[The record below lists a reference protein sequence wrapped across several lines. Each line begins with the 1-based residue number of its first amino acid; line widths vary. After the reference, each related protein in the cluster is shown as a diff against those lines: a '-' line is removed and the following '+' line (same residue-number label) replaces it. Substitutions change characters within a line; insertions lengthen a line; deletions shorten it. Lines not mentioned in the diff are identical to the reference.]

1 MAGTSFRPIKR
12 QNQGDTLDKILQ
24 AVKLTCVYRSNYT
37 PMVYLLPHPLCASS
51 RPIFEPITRLTRA
64 YCQII
69 MPEWWECHECE
80 SVNNPHLTP
89 DACLACGHFRCGY
102 CRRRGP
108 SVGRTGVSNSGR
120 KTHNL
125 SEQNAASPGAGA
137 KEAQEQAQEQVQG
150 RKLP

>member
-1 MAGTSFRPIKR
+1 MSYREGLPCATYS
-12 QNQGDTLDKILQ
+12 
-24 AVKLTCVYRSNYT
+24 AVIPLNPPPRDSRTWDVR
-37 PMVYLLPHPLCASS
+37 LLH

-80 SVNNPHLTP
+80 SINNPHLTP
-89 DACLACGHFRCGY
+89 DACLACGHFRCRY